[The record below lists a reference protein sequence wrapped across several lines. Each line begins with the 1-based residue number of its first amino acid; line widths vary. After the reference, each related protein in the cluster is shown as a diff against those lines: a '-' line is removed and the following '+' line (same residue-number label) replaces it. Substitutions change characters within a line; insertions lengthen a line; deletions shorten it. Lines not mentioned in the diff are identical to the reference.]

1 MKKAT
6 HRKQALMIAIF
17 LLAFTLSLFSFGT
30 TPAAAGDVAGVSTHL
45 FLTVLRDY
53 DHDASFS
60 VTYTDAL
67 GTHTK
72 PYHAGMEVTAWSPVT
87 ITCTNHH
94 VHDWSIDA
102 DVQEATIVG
111 VGGITYPGGT
121 GIHVKGTNTIKAFA
135 TNFGLHYINIVVILG
150 EGNDNGGDNGGGTAV
165 RSPMRG
171 YVKRL
176 LVGEG
181 DYVTVGQPLLTLTQN
196 RRLQL
201 RADVPERC
209 YPQLGSLTG
218 ANFRTA
224 SGEKD
229 SNTGGRGGR
238 LVAYGRSNADAA
250 AYIPV
255 TFAFDNRG
263 DILPGSFAEVWLL
276 AAPRQGVISLPVS
289 ALTEEQG
296 VYFVYV
302 QLDESCYRKQPV
314 VTGATDGER
323 VEIVEGLREGERV
336 VMQGAVHVR
345 LASASNAIPAHTHN
359 H

>member
-53 DHDASFS
+53 DHDAAFS

-94 VHDWSIDA
+94 VYDWSIDA

-150 EGNDNGGDNGGGTAV
+150 EGNDNGGDNGGGDNGGDNGGGDNGGDNGGGDNGGDNGGGDNGGGDNGGGDNGGGDNGNGTDPNNPGGKDPNGNDPDGNNPDGNNPDGNNPDGNNPDGNNPDGNNPDGNNPDGNNPDGSKSNTPKTGDTRLIWLVIALAV
-165 RSPMRG
+165 IFVATFAAT
-171 YVKRL
+171 Y
-176 LVGEG
+176 
-181 DYVTVGQPLLTLTQN
+181 YN
-196 RRLQL
+196 RRKSK
-201 RADVPERC
+201 RH
-209 YPQLGSLTG
+209 G
-218 ANFRTA
+218 A
-224 SGEKD
+224 
-229 SNTGGRGGR
+229 
-238 LVAYGRSNADAA
+238 
-250 AYIPV
+250 
-255 TFAFDNRG
+255 
-263 DILPGSFAEVWLL
+263 
-276 AAPRQGVISLPVS
+276 
-289 ALTEEQG
+289 
-296 VYFVYV
+296 
-302 QLDESCYRKQPV
+302 
-314 VTGATDGER
+314 
-323 VEIVEGLREGERV
+323 
-336 VMQGAVHVR
+336 
-345 LASASNAIPAHTHN
+345 
-359 H
+359 

>member
-1 MKKAT
+1 
-6 HRKQALMIAIF
+6 MIAIF

-150 EGNDNGGDNGGGTAV
+150 EGNDNGGGDNGNGTDPNNPDGNGPDGNNPDGNNPDGNNPDGNNPDGNNPDGSKSNTPKTGDTRLIWLVIALAV
-165 RSPMRG
+165 IFVATFAAT
-171 YVKRL
+171 Y
-176 LVGEG
+176 
-181 DYVTVGQPLLTLTQN
+181 YN
-196 RRLQL
+196 RRK
-201 RADVPERC
+201 
-209 YPQLGSLTG
+209 SKHHG
-218 ANFRTA
+218 A
-224 SGEKD
+224 
-229 SNTGGRGGR
+229 
-238 LVAYGRSNADAA
+238 
-250 AYIPV
+250 
-255 TFAFDNRG
+255 
-263 DILPGSFAEVWLL
+263 
-276 AAPRQGVISLPVS
+276 
-289 ALTEEQG
+289 
-296 VYFVYV
+296 
-302 QLDESCYRKQPV
+302 
-314 VTGATDGER
+314 
-323 VEIVEGLREGERV
+323 
-336 VMQGAVHVR
+336 
-345 LASASNAIPAHTHN
+345 
-359 H
+359 

>member
-150 EGNDNGGDNGGGTAV
+150 EGNDNGGDNGGGDNGGDNGGGDNGGDNGGGDNGGGDNGGGDNGNGTDPNNPDGNGPDGNNPDGNNPDGNNPDGNNPDGNNPDGSKSNTPKTGDTRLIWLVIALAV
-165 RSPMRG
+165 IFVATFAAT
-171 YVKRL
+171 Y
-176 LVGEG
+176 
-181 DYVTVGQPLLTLTQN
+181 YN
-196 RRLQL
+196 RRK
-201 RADVPERC
+201 
-209 YPQLGSLTG
+209 SKHHG
-218 ANFRTA
+218 A
-224 SGEKD
+224 
-229 SNTGGRGGR
+229 
-238 LVAYGRSNADAA
+238 
-250 AYIPV
+250 
-255 TFAFDNRG
+255 
-263 DILPGSFAEVWLL
+263 
-276 AAPRQGVISLPVS
+276 
-289 ALTEEQG
+289 
-296 VYFVYV
+296 
-302 QLDESCYRKQPV
+302 
-314 VTGATDGER
+314 
-323 VEIVEGLREGERV
+323 
-336 VMQGAVHVR
+336 
-345 LASASNAIPAHTHN
+345 
-359 H
+359 

>member
-53 DHDASFS
+53 DHDAAFS

-94 VHDWSIDA
+94 VYDWSIDA

-150 EGNDNGGDNGGGTAV
+150 EGNDNGGDNGGGDNGGDNGGGDNGGDNGGGDNGGDNGGGDNGGGDNGGGDNGGGDNGGGDNGNGTDPNNPGGKDPNGNDPDGNNPDGNNPDGNNPDGNNPDGSKSNTPKTGDTRLIWLVIALAV
-165 RSPMRG
+165 IFVATFAAT
-171 YVKRL
+171 Y
-176 LVGEG
+176 
-181 DYVTVGQPLLTLTQN
+181 YN
-196 RRLQL
+196 RRKSK
-201 RADVPERC
+201 RH
-209 YPQLGSLTG
+209 G
-218 ANFRTA
+218 A
-224 SGEKD
+224 
-229 SNTGGRGGR
+229 
-238 LVAYGRSNADAA
+238 
-250 AYIPV
+250 
-255 TFAFDNRG
+255 
-263 DILPGSFAEVWLL
+263 
-276 AAPRQGVISLPVS
+276 
-289 ALTEEQG
+289 
-296 VYFVYV
+296 
-302 QLDESCYRKQPV
+302 
-314 VTGATDGER
+314 
-323 VEIVEGLREGERV
+323 
-336 VMQGAVHVR
+336 
-345 LASASNAIPAHTHN
+345 
-359 H
+359 

>member
-53 DHDASFS
+53 DHDATFS

-94 VHDWSIDA
+94 VYDWSIDA

-150 EGNDNGGDNGGGTAV
+150 EGNDNGGDNGGGDNGGDNGGGDNGGDNGGGDNGGGDNGGGDNGGGDNGGGDNGGGDNGNGTDPNNPGGKDPNGNDPDGNNPDGNNPDGNNPDGNNPDGNNPDGNNPDGSKSNTPKTGDTRLIWLVIALAV
-165 RSPMRG
+165 IFVATFAAT
-171 YVKRL
+171 Y
-176 LVGEG
+176 
-181 DYVTVGQPLLTLTQN
+181 YN
-196 RRLQL
+196 RRK
-201 RADVPERC
+201 
-209 YPQLGSLTG
+209 SKHHG
-218 ANFRTA
+218 A
-224 SGEKD
+224 
-229 SNTGGRGGR
+229 
-238 LVAYGRSNADAA
+238 
-250 AYIPV
+250 
-255 TFAFDNRG
+255 
-263 DILPGSFAEVWLL
+263 
-276 AAPRQGVISLPVS
+276 
-289 ALTEEQG
+289 
-296 VYFVYV
+296 
-302 QLDESCYRKQPV
+302 
-314 VTGATDGER
+314 
-323 VEIVEGLREGERV
+323 
-336 VMQGAVHVR
+336 
-345 LASASNAIPAHTHN
+345 
-359 H
+359 

>member
-53 DHDASFS
+53 DHDAAFS

-94 VHDWSIDA
+94 VYDWSIDA

-150 EGNDNGGDNGGGTAV
+150 EGNDNGGDNGGGDNGGDNGGGDNGGGDNGGDNGGGDNGGGDNGGGDNGGGDNGGGDNGGGDNGGGDNGNGTDPNNPGGKDPNGNDPDGNNPDGNNPDGNNPDGNNPDGNNPDGNNPDGNNPDGSKSNTPKTGDTRLIWLVIALAV
-165 RSPMRG
+165 IFVATFAAT
-171 YVKRL
+171 Y
-176 LVGEG
+176 
-181 DYVTVGQPLLTLTQN
+181 YN
-196 RRLQL
+196 RRKSK
-201 RADVPERC
+201 RH
-209 YPQLGSLTG
+209 G
-218 ANFRTA
+218 A
-224 SGEKD
+224 
-229 SNTGGRGGR
+229 
-238 LVAYGRSNADAA
+238 
-250 AYIPV
+250 
-255 TFAFDNRG
+255 
-263 DILPGSFAEVWLL
+263 
-276 AAPRQGVISLPVS
+276 
-289 ALTEEQG
+289 
-296 VYFVYV
+296 
-302 QLDESCYRKQPV
+302 
-314 VTGATDGER
+314 
-323 VEIVEGLREGERV
+323 
-336 VMQGAVHVR
+336 
-345 LASASNAIPAHTHN
+345 
-359 H
+359 

>member
-53 DHDASFS
+53 DHDAAFS

-150 EGNDNGGDNGGGTAV
+150 EGNDNGGDNGNGTDPNNPDGNGPDGNNPDGNNPDGSKSNTPKTGDTRLIWLVIALAV
-165 RSPMRG
+165 IFVATFAAT
-171 YVKRL
+171 Y
-176 LVGEG
+176 
-181 DYVTVGQPLLTLTQN
+181 YN
-196 RRLQL
+196 RRK
-201 RADVPERC
+201 
-209 YPQLGSLTG
+209 S
-218 ANFRTA
+218 
-224 SGEKD
+224 KHH
-229 SNTGGRGGR
+229 
-238 LVAYGRSNADAA
+238 
-250 AYIPV
+250 
-255 TFAFDNRG
+255 
-263 DILPGSFAEVWLL
+263 
-276 AAPRQGVISLPVS
+276 GV
-289 ALTEEQG
+289 
-296 VYFVYV
+296 
-302 QLDESCYRKQPV
+302 
-314 VTGATDGER
+314 
-323 VEIVEGLREGERV
+323 
-336 VMQGAVHVR
+336 
-345 LASASNAIPAHTHN
+345 
-359 H
+359 

>member
-53 DHDASFS
+53 DHDAAFS

-94 VHDWSIDA
+94 VYDWSIDA

-150 EGNDNGGDNGGGTAV
+150 EGNDNGGDNGGGDNGGDNGGGDNGGGDNGGDNGGGDNGGGDNGGGDNGGGDNGGGDNGGGDNGGGDNGNGTDPNNPGGKDPNGNDPDGNNPDGNNPDGNNPDGNNPDGNNPDGNNPDGSKSNTPKTGDTRLIWLVIALAV
-165 RSPMRG
+165 IFVATFAAT
-171 YVKRL
+171 Y
-176 LVGEG
+176 
-181 DYVTVGQPLLTLTQN
+181 YN
-196 RRLQL
+196 RRKSK
-201 RADVPERC
+201 RH
-209 YPQLGSLTG
+209 G
-218 ANFRTA
+218 A
-224 SGEKD
+224 
-229 SNTGGRGGR
+229 
-238 LVAYGRSNADAA
+238 
-250 AYIPV
+250 
-255 TFAFDNRG
+255 
-263 DILPGSFAEVWLL
+263 
-276 AAPRQGVISLPVS
+276 
-289 ALTEEQG
+289 
-296 VYFVYV
+296 
-302 QLDESCYRKQPV
+302 
-314 VTGATDGER
+314 
-323 VEIVEGLREGERV
+323 
-336 VMQGAVHVR
+336 
-345 LASASNAIPAHTHN
+345 
-359 H
+359 

>member
-53 DHDASFS
+53 DHDAAFS

-94 VHDWSIDA
+94 VYDWSIDA

-111 VGGITYPGGT
+111 VGGITSPGGT

-150 EGNDNGGDNGGGTAV
+150 EGNDNGGNNGGDNGGGNNGGDNGGGNNGGNNGGGNNGGGNNGGGNNGGGIDPNNPGGKDPNGNNPDGNNPDGNNPDGNNPGGNNPGGNNPGGNNPGGNGPDGNNPDGSKSNTPKTGDTRLIWLVIALAV
-165 RSPMRG
+165 IFVATFAAT
-171 YVKRL
+171 Y
-176 LVGEG
+176 
-181 DYVTVGQPLLTLTQN
+181 YN
-196 RRLQL
+196 RRK
-201 RADVPERC
+201 
-209 YPQLGSLTG
+209 SKHHG
-218 ANFRTA
+218 A
-224 SGEKD
+224 
-229 SNTGGRGGR
+229 
-238 LVAYGRSNADAA
+238 
-250 AYIPV
+250 
-255 TFAFDNRG
+255 
-263 DILPGSFAEVWLL
+263 
-276 AAPRQGVISLPVS
+276 
-289 ALTEEQG
+289 
-296 VYFVYV
+296 
-302 QLDESCYRKQPV
+302 
-314 VTGATDGER
+314 
-323 VEIVEGLREGERV
+323 
-336 VMQGAVHVR
+336 
-345 LASASNAIPAHTHN
+345 
-359 H
+359 

>member
-1 MKKAT
+1 
-6 HRKQALMIAIF
+6 MIAIF

-150 EGNDNGGDNGGGTAV
+150 EGNDNGGDNGGDNGNGTDPNNPDGNGPDGNNPDGNNPDGNNPDGNNPDGNNPDGSKSNTPKTGDTRLIWLVIALAV
-165 RSPMRG
+165 IFVATFAAT
-171 YVKRL
+171 Y
-176 LVGEG
+176 
-181 DYVTVGQPLLTLTQN
+181 YN
-196 RRLQL
+196 RRK
-201 RADVPERC
+201 
-209 YPQLGSLTG
+209 SKHHG
-218 ANFRTA
+218 A
-224 SGEKD
+224 
-229 SNTGGRGGR
+229 
-238 LVAYGRSNADAA
+238 
-250 AYIPV
+250 
-255 TFAFDNRG
+255 
-263 DILPGSFAEVWLL
+263 
-276 AAPRQGVISLPVS
+276 
-289 ALTEEQG
+289 
-296 VYFVYV
+296 
-302 QLDESCYRKQPV
+302 
-314 VTGATDGER
+314 
-323 VEIVEGLREGERV
+323 
-336 VMQGAVHVR
+336 
-345 LASASNAIPAHTHN
+345 
-359 H
+359 

>member
-53 DHDASFS
+53 DHDATFS

-94 VHDWSIDA
+94 VYDWSIDA

-150 EGNDNGGDNGGGTAV
+150 EGNDNGGDNGGGDNGGDNGGNNGGDNGGGDNGGGNNGGDNGGGNNGGDNGGGNNGGGNNGGGNNGGGNNGGGNNGGGNNGGGIDPNNPGGKDPNGNNPDGSNPDGNNPDGNNPDGNNPDGNNPDGSKSNTPKTGDTRLIWLVIALAV
-165 RSPMRG
+165 IFVATFVAT
-171 YVKRL
+171 Y
-176 LVGEG
+176 
-181 DYVTVGQPLLTLTQN
+181 YN
-196 RRLQL
+196 RRK
-201 RADVPERC
+201 
-209 YPQLGSLTG
+209 SKHHG
-218 ANFRTA
+218 A
-224 SGEKD
+224 
-229 SNTGGRGGR
+229 
-238 LVAYGRSNADAA
+238 
-250 AYIPV
+250 
-255 TFAFDNRG
+255 
-263 DILPGSFAEVWLL
+263 
-276 AAPRQGVISLPVS
+276 
-289 ALTEEQG
+289 
-296 VYFVYV
+296 
-302 QLDESCYRKQPV
+302 
-314 VTGATDGER
+314 
-323 VEIVEGLREGERV
+323 
-336 VMQGAVHVR
+336 
-345 LASASNAIPAHTHN
+345 
-359 H
+359 

>member
-53 DHDASFS
+53 DHDAAFS

-94 VHDWSIDA
+94 VYDWSIDA

-150 EGNDNGGDNGGGTAV
+150 EGNDNGGDNGGGDNGGDNGGGDNGGDNGGGDNGGGDNGGGDNGGGDNGGGDNGGGDNGGDNGGGDNGGGDNGNGTDPNNPGGKDPNGNDPDGNNPDGNNPDGNNPDGNNPDGNNPDGNNPDGNNPDGSKSNTPKTGDTRLIWLVIALAV
-165 RSPMRG
+165 IFVATFAAT
-171 YVKRL
+171 Y
-176 LVGEG
+176 
-181 DYVTVGQPLLTLTQN
+181 YN
-196 RRLQL
+196 RRK
-201 RADVPERC
+201 
-209 YPQLGSLTG
+209 SKHHG
-218 ANFRTA
+218 A
-224 SGEKD
+224 
-229 SNTGGRGGR
+229 
-238 LVAYGRSNADAA
+238 
-250 AYIPV
+250 
-255 TFAFDNRG
+255 
-263 DILPGSFAEVWLL
+263 
-276 AAPRQGVISLPVS
+276 
-289 ALTEEQG
+289 
-296 VYFVYV
+296 
-302 QLDESCYRKQPV
+302 
-314 VTGATDGER
+314 
-323 VEIVEGLREGERV
+323 
-336 VMQGAVHVR
+336 
-345 LASASNAIPAHTHN
+345 
-359 H
+359 

>member
-53 DHDASFS
+53 DHDAAFS

-94 VHDWSIDA
+94 VYDWSIDA

-150 EGNDNGGDNGGGTAV
+150 EGNDNGGDNGGGDNGGGDNGGGDNGGDNGGGDNGGDNGGGDNGGGDNGNGTDPNKPGGKDPNGNDPDGNNPDGNNPDGNNPDGNNPDGNNPDGNNPDGNNPDGNNPDGNNPDGSKSNTPKTGDTRLIWLVIALAV
-165 RSPMRG
+165 IFVATFAAT
-171 YVKRL
+171 Y
-176 LVGEG
+176 
-181 DYVTVGQPLLTLTQN
+181 YN
-196 RRLQL
+196 RRKSK
-201 RADVPERC
+201 RH
-209 YPQLGSLTG
+209 G
-218 ANFRTA
+218 A
-224 SGEKD
+224 
-229 SNTGGRGGR
+229 
-238 LVAYGRSNADAA
+238 
-250 AYIPV
+250 
-255 TFAFDNRG
+255 
-263 DILPGSFAEVWLL
+263 
-276 AAPRQGVISLPVS
+276 
-289 ALTEEQG
+289 
-296 VYFVYV
+296 
-302 QLDESCYRKQPV
+302 
-314 VTGATDGER
+314 
-323 VEIVEGLREGERV
+323 
-336 VMQGAVHVR
+336 
-345 LASASNAIPAHTHN
+345 
-359 H
+359 

>member
-53 DHDASFS
+53 DHDAAFS

-94 VHDWSIDA
+94 VYDWSIDA

-150 EGNDNGGDNGGGTAV
+150 EGNDNGGDNGGGDNGGDNGGGDNGGDNGGGDNGGGDNGGGDNGGDNGGGDNGGGDNGGGDNGGGDNGGGDNGGGDNGNGTDPNNPGGKDPNGNDPDGNNPDGNNPDGNNPDGNNPDGNNPDGNNPDGNNPDGNNPDGSKSNTPKTGDTRLIWLVIALAV
-165 RSPMRG
+165 IFVATFAAT
-171 YVKRL
+171 Y
-176 LVGEG
+176 
-181 DYVTVGQPLLTLTQN
+181 YN
-196 RRLQL
+196 RRK
-201 RADVPERC
+201 
-209 YPQLGSLTG
+209 SKHHG
-218 ANFRTA
+218 A
-224 SGEKD
+224 
-229 SNTGGRGGR
+229 
-238 LVAYGRSNADAA
+238 
-250 AYIPV
+250 
-255 TFAFDNRG
+255 
-263 DILPGSFAEVWLL
+263 
-276 AAPRQGVISLPVS
+276 
-289 ALTEEQG
+289 
-296 VYFVYV
+296 
-302 QLDESCYRKQPV
+302 
-314 VTGATDGER
+314 
-323 VEIVEGLREGERV
+323 
-336 VMQGAVHVR
+336 
-345 LASASNAIPAHTHN
+345 
-359 H
+359 